1 MGFMDNFTTDSPV
14 TVKQPDYYAMV
25 KQVAKAELI
34 ENAVNANVPNA
45 YIKAMLT
52 GEAPTEGDFLESH
65 IATDEYCKEVETDP
79 DTWSCRTCHWRNWG
93 NNDAEDVK
101 CVGCEDGSYYKPIES
116 EGKRP

>member
-1 MGFMDNFTTDSPV
+1 MGFMDNFTTDTPV

-25 KQVAKAELI
+25 KQAAKAELI

-52 GEAPTEGDFLESH
+52 GEAPAEGDFLENH
-65 IATDEYCKEVETDP
+65 IAIDEYCKEVEADP
-79 DTWSCRTCHWRNWG
+79 DTWSCKTCIWG
-93 NNDAEDVK
+93 CVDAMPENSK
-101 CVGCEDGSYYKPIES
+101 CSVCVDGSHYKPIES

>member
-25 KQVAKAELI
+25 KQAAKAELI

-52 GEAPTEGDFLESH
+52 GEVPAEDDFLENH
-65 IATDEYCKEVETDP
+65 IAIDEHCKEVETDP
-79 DTWSCRTCHWRNWG
+79 DTWSCKTCIWG
-93 NNDAEDVK
+93 CVDALPEKSK
-101 CVGCEDGSYYKPIES
+101 CSVCVDGSHYKQIES

>member
-25 KQVAKAELI
+25 KQAAKAELI

-52 GEAPTEGDFLESH
+52 GEAPAEDDFLENH
-65 IATDEYCKEVETDP
+65 IAIDEHCKEVETDP
-79 DTWSCRTCHWRNWG
+79 DTWSCKTCCEENESVCKKC
-93 NNDAEDVK
+93 NDGD
-101 CVGCEDGSYYKPIES
+101 YYRPIES

>member
-1 MGFMDNFTTDSPV
+1 MGFMDNFTTDTPV

-25 KQVAKAELI
+25 KQAAKAELI

-52 GEAPTEGDFLESH
+52 GEAQAEDDFSENH
-65 IATDEYCKEVETDP
+65 IAIDEYCKEVETDP
-79 DTWSCRTCHWRNWG
+79 DTWSCEKCIWG
-93 NNDAEDVK
+93 CVDASPQNSK
-101 CVGCEDGSYYKPIES
+101 CSVCVDGSNYKPIES